1 MASDPDRGGP
11 EDSPAER
18 SEHDDHGQLVH
29 ELHEARPASWLAY
42 PGVVVGAAGLRRN
55 LAQVLGGPGVR
66 GDPEPHGLVAENDP
80 AGLQARHGLG
90 YVAAVVLAVREQHD
104 HPVRRSGVAVPL
116 HVAIGEEQ
124 GVRHGRPAVPDLHQQ
139 AAGRDGQCP
148 PGSLAGLGSID
159 GIGKAKLNNY
169 GQELLALLARPR
181 SEPDSSRGDAADQ
194 GRDS

>member
-1 MASDPDRGGP
+1 MVSWAGTRGRSLGA
-11 EDSPAER
+11 PAEH
-18 SEHDDHGQLVH
+18 SEHVDHGQRVH
-29 ELHEARPASWLAY
+29 ELHEHVRELAGVG
-42 PGVVVGAAGLRRN
+42 GVVVGAAGLRRN